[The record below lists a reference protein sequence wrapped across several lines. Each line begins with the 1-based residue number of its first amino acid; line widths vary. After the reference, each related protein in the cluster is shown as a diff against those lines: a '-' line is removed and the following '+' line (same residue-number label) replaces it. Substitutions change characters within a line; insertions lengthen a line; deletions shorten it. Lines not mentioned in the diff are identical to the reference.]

1 MGMNHSVCSPYIWE
15 LTLGSGTFGAWN
27 LSQGRDGVGDDDVKN
42 VVVDV
47 R

>member
-1 MGMNHSVCSPYIWE
+1 MNHSVCSPHIWE
-15 LTLGSGTFGAWN
+15 LTLGSGFSGAWN
-27 LSQGRDGVGDDDVKN
+27 LSQGRADAVDDDVDD